1 MVKIDS
7 SSLVSLEKVKIS
19 GPFVASLDRRK
30 EDNNHQKM
38 SNEKLREN
46 LKAVKKT
53 MLTELKKI
61 SSFSLN

>member
-7 SSLVSLEKVKIS
+7 SSLVSLGKVKIS